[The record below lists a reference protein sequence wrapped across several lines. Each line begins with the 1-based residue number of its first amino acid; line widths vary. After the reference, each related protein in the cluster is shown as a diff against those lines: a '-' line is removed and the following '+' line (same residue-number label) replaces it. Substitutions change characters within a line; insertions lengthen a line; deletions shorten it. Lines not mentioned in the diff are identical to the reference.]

1 MYKRQAFHTGYNND
15 MTGVAPDASL
25 IGTRIDWAPYFEYAI
40 ETVYNGGT
48 IDQDWCK
55 GIADGSVVM
64 TTLNEKICAKGTA
77 EKVAEVE
84 KALKDGTLQVFD
96 TSKFTVNGETVTT
109 APIDLTF
116 YDYSTGTPVAV
127 YQGDTEEAITD
138 GYFSEST
145 LRSAPYFSLRIDGI
159 TEDADPVA

>member
-1 MYKRQAFHTGYNND
+1 MLADLCPLVRPPPVSYTHLDVYKRQ
-15 MTGVAPDASL
+15 
-25 IGTRIDWAPYFEYAI
+25 PYFEYAI

-96 TSKFTVNGETVTT
+96 TSKFTVCLLYTSRCV
-109 APIDLTF
+109 
-116 YDYSTGTPVAV
+116 
-127 YQGDTEEAITD
+127 
-138 GYFSEST
+138 
-145 LRSAPYFSLRIDGI
+145 
-159 TEDADPVA
+159 